1 MTNSKASDALQILLE
16 NARDYDT
23 FEVTIFLRGEPA
35 RAALDRAEAAG
46 TESAKSAVEDIKSQA
61 ATEQQGVLD
70 FLSEASRSALDVD
83 ESVSVP
89 KAAAIDTSWV
99 TNSISAQ
106 VTPEVLRALL
116 ERDDVLS
123 VDLARTVDVSEL
135 LDQPTATPTKTKK
148 KKARGDGA
156 AKPARKARAAAA
168 AVSQGTPT
176 WSVQRINAPLL
187 WQLGITGEGVLA
199 AVIDTGV
206 NYHHPD
212 LKSQMWDGGDTYP
225 NHGFDFESNDTNPID
240 EAGHGTSCAGIV
252 AGNGAKGQGTGVAPK
267 ATVMALRV
275 GGRESNYWKAFE
287 FAIDRGV
294 QVISMSMSWKYPNN
308 PNYTG
313 WRRASEALAAAGILH
328 ANSIGNQGDRLQEYP
343 IPYNIATPGNCP
355 PPRLHLL
362 QTPVGGTSSVIGCG
376 ATDNADRLAVY
387 SGRGP
392 AEWNNAPFTDYPY
405 QGGARPG
412 LIKPDVC
419 APGPG
424 TTSCNWQYT
433 PDSAGATPYSSF
445 GGTSAATPHVGG
457 CLVLLAHA
465 CTKAGKPI
473 VAARVQEALENTAV
487 RMPGQTR
494 DKEYNFGAGRV
505 DVYAAYKY
513 GHDKGWW

>member
-1 MTNSKASDALQILLE
+1 MTSKASDALQILLE

-35 RAALDRAEAAG
+35 REALDRSAG
-46 TESAKSAVEDIKSQA
+46 PDSTKSAVESIKSQA
-61 ATEQQGVLD
+61 AAEQQGVLD
-70 FLSEASRSALDVD
+70 LLSEASRSALDVD

-89 KAAAIDTSWV
+89 RAAAIETSWV

-106 VTPEVLRALL
+106 ATPEVLRQLL

-123 VDLARTVDVSEL
+123 VDLARTVDINDL
-135 LDQPTATPTKTKK
+135 LDQPTAAPTKVKK
-148 KKARGDGA
+148 KPRGDGRAAAAKKAR
-156 AKPARKARAAAA
+156 PAAA
-168 AVSQGTPT
+168 AVSRGNPT

-206 NYHHPD
+206 NYRHPD
-212 LKSQMWDGGDTYP
+212 LKLQMWDGGDTFP
-225 NHGFDFESNDTNPID
+225 NHGYDFESDDTNPID

-252 AGNGAKGQGTGVAPK
+252 AGDGTKGQGTGVAPK

-275 GGRESNYWKAFE
+275 GGRENDYWKAFE
-287 FAIDRGV
+287 FAIDHGV
-294 QVISMSMSWKYPNN
+294 KVISMSMSWKYPSS

-313 WRRASEALAAAGILH
+313 WRRASEGLAAAGILH
-328 ANSIGNQGDRLQEYP
+328 ANSIGNQGEELSTYP
-343 IPYNIATPGNCP
+343 IPNNIATPGNCP
-355 PPRLHLL
+355 PPRLHAL
-362 QTPVGGTSSVIGCG
+362 QNPVGGTASAIGCG
-376 ATDNADRLAVY
+376 ATDNADRLAGY

-392 AEWNNAPFTDYPY
+392 AEWNAAPFVDYPY

-433 PDSAGATPYSSF
+433 PESNNATPYSSF
-445 GGTSAATPHVGG
+445 GGTSSATPHVAG

-465 CTKAGKPI
+465 CMKAGKPI
-473 VAARVQEALENTAV
+473 VPGDVQEALENTAV

-494 DKEYNFGAGRV
+494 DKEINFGAGRV
-505 DVYAAYKY
+505 DVYAAYRY

>member
-1 MTNSKASDALQILLE
+1 MSDSKASDALQILLE

-35 RAALDRAEAAG
+35 REALDRAAG
-46 TESAKSAVEDIKSQA
+46 PDSAKSAVESIKSQA
-61 ATEQQGVLD
+61 AAEQQGVLD
-70 FLSEASRSALDVD
+70 LLSEASRSALDVD

-89 KAAAIDTSWV
+89 RAAAIDTSWV

-106 VTPEVLRALL
+106 VTPEVLRQLL

-123 VDLARTVDVSEL
+123 VDLARTVDINEL
-135 LDQPTATPTKTKK
+135 LDQPAAAPTKTKK
-148 KKARGDGA
+148 KTRGDGGA
-156 AKPARKARAAAA
+156 APAKKARPAAA

-212 LKSQMWDGGDTYP
+212 LKSQMWDGGDTFP
-225 NHGFDFESNDTNPID
+225 NHGYDFESNDTNPID

-275 GGRESNYWKAFE
+275 GGREMNYWKAFE
-287 FAIDRGV
+287 FAIDHGV

-313 WRRASEALAAAGILH
+313 WRRASEGLAAAGILH
-328 ANSIGNQGDRLQEYP
+328 ANSIGNQGEDLSTYP

-355 PPRLHLL
+355 PPRLHPL
-362 QTPVGGTSSVIGCG
+362 QNPVGGTSSAIGCG
-376 ATDNADRLAVY
+376 ATDNADRLAGY
-387 SGRGP
+387 SGRGA
-392 AEWNNAPFTDYPY
+392 AEWNAAPYADYPF

-433 PDSAGATPYSSF
+433 PGSNQATPYSSF
-445 GGTSAATPHVGG
+445 GGTSSATPHVGG
-457 CLVLLAHA
+457 CLVLLANA
-465 CTKAGKPI
+465 CMKAGKPI
-473 VAARVQEALENTAV
+473 VPALVQEALENTAV

-494 DKEYNFGAGRV
+494 DKENNFGAGRV
-505 DVYAAYKY
+505 DVYAAYRY

>member
-1 MTNSKASDALQILLE
+1 M
-16 NARDYDT
+16 
-23 FEVTIFLRGEPA
+23 
-35 RAALDRAEAAG
+35 
-46 TESAKSAVEDIKSQA
+46 
-61 ATEQQGVLD
+61 
-70 FLSEASRSALDVD
+70 
-83 ESVSVP
+83 
-89 KAAAIDTSWV
+89 
-99 TNSISAQ
+99 
-106 VTPEVLRALL
+106 
-116 ERDDVLS
+116 
-123 VDLARTVDVSEL
+123 
-135 LDQPTATPTKTKK
+135 
-148 KKARGDGA
+148 
-156 AKPARKARAAAA
+156 
-168 AVSQGTPT
+168 
-176 WSVQRINAPLL
+176 QRINAPLL

-212 LKSQMWDGGDTYP
+212 LKSQMWDGGATYP
-225 NHGFDFESNDTNPID
+225 NHGYDFESNDTNPID

-275 GGRESNYWKAFE
+275 GGRETNYWKAFE
-287 FAIDRGV
+287 FAIDHGV
-294 QVISMSMSWKYPNN
+294 QVISMSMSWKYPSN

-313 WRRASEALAAAGILH
+313 WRRACEALAAAGILH
-328 ANSIGNQGDRLQEYP
+328 ANSIGNQGDQLSTHP

-355 PPRLHLL
+355 PPRLHPL
-362 QTPVGGTSSVIGCG
+362 QTPVGGMSSAIGCG
-376 ATDNADRLAVY
+376 ATDNADRLAGY
-387 SGRGP
+387 SGRGA
-392 AEWNNAPFTDYPY
+392 AEWNAAPYADYPY

-433 PDSAGATPYSSF
+433 PESTQATPYSSF

-465 CTKAGKPI
+465 CMKAGKPI
-473 VAARVQEALENTAV
+473 VPARVQEALENTAV

-494 DKEYNFGAGRV
+494 DKENNFGAGRV

-513 GHDKGWW
+513 GRDKGWW

>member
-35 RAALDRAEAAG
+35 RAALDSREEAAPD
-46 TESAKSAVEDIKSQA
+46 SATSAVEYIKSQA
-61 ATEQQGVLD
+61 AAEQQGLLD
-70 FLSEASRSALDVD
+70 FLGEASQSALDVD

-89 KAAAIDTSWV
+89 KVAAIDTSWV

-135 LDQPTATPTKTKK
+135 LDQPTATPTKSKK
-148 KKARGDGA
+148 KTRGDGA
-156 AKPARKARAAAA
+156 APPAKKARAAAA
-168 AVSQGTPT
+168 AVTQGTPT

-206 NYHHPD
+206 NYRHPD
-212 LKSQMWDGGDTYP
+212 LKSQMWDGGATYP
-225 NHGFDFESNDTNPID
+225 HHGYDFESNDTNPID

-287 FAIDRGV
+287 FAIDRGA
-294 QVISMSMSWKYPNN
+294 QVISMSMSWKYPSN

-313 WRRASEALAAAGILH
+313 WRRACEALAAAGILH
-328 ANSIGNQGDRLQEYP
+328 ANSIGNQGDQLSTYP

-355 PPRLHLL
+355 PPRLHAL
-362 QTPVGGTSSVIGCG
+362 QSPVGGMSSVIACG
-376 ATDNADRLAVY
+376 ATDNADRLAAY

-392 AEWNNAPFTDYPY
+392 AEWNAVPFTDYPY

-433 PDSAGATPYSSF
+433 PGSTGATPYSSF

-465 CTKAGKPI
+465 CMKAGTPI
-473 VAARVQEALENTAV
+473 VLARAQEALENTAV

-494 DKEYNFGAGRV
+494 DKETNFGAGRV
-505 DVYAAYKY
+505 DVYAAYTY